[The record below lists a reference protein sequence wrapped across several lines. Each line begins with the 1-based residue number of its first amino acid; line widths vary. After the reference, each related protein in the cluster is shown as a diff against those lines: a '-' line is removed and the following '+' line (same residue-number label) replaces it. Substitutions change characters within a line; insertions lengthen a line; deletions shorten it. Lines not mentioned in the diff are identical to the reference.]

1 MLHEISGQSFG
12 FNSSFLDSFGWFWMW
27 KRDES
32 ATLMLK
38 FFQALYLVVL
48 FLFYISDLT
57 DVICNTAIN
66 ADDTLLYSIY
76 NSVFDLWLLLK
87 LDFEPEPD
95 LWHTEDWDRKWLV
108 SF

>member
-1 MLHEISGQSFG
+1 MR
-12 FNSSFLDSFGWFWMW
+12 

-66 ADDTLLYSIY
+66 ADDTLIYSIY
-76 NSVFDLWLLLK
+76 NSVFDL
-87 LDFEPEPD
+87 
-95 LWHTEDWDRKWLV
+95 
-108 SF
+108 